1 MAIDGESMT
10 EEFERIKAVTSPEVA
25 ALLEE
30 RGIRDEEVRRVIAH
44 GEETGNIFVHPATGR
59 RTASFRPG
67 NTTYWVEYER
77 EDDTFRIIR
86 AYSHRMLILEG
97 FNMPS
102 KKKETAD
109 RWCLKCG
116 VPLTLTTIKLTYLEE
131 TFAADTP
138 ACPSCGRAFVSE
150 EDAIKKMALAEKMLE
165 DK

>member
-1 MAIDGESMT
+1 MAGEHQ
-10 EEFERIKAVTSPEVA
+10 RIELAASPEVA

-30 RGIRDEEVRRVIAH
+30 RAIRDEDVRRVIAH
-44 GEETGNIFVHPATGR
+44 GEETGNIFVQPATGR

-77 EDDTFRIIR
+77 EGETFRIIR

-102 KKKETAD
+102 KKKEATD
-109 RWCLKCG
+109 RVCLKCG
-116 VPLTLTTIKLTYLEE
+116 VPLELTTIKLTYLEE